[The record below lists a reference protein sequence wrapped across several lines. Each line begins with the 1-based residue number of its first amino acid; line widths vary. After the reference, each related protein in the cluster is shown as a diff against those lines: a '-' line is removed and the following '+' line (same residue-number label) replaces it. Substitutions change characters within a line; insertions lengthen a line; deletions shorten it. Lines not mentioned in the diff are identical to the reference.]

1 MRYRFLYSRFMKT
14 TLDLDDE
21 LLVRAKALAAR
32 EGRSLTSLI
41 EEGLRLRL
49 RAREPARREPARLA
63 VYQGRGGLVDG
74 VNPASNRSMFQAAD
88 DDA

>member
-1 MRYRFLYSRFMKT
+1 MKT

-32 EGRSLTSLI
+32 EGRSLTGLI
-41 EEGLRLRL
+41 EDGLRLRL
-49 RAREPARREPARLA
+49 RVRRQGAGKVAEPKIA
-63 VYQGRGGLVDG
+63 VYEGRGGLGPGVD
-74 VNPASNRSMFQAAD
+74 PLSNRSMEDAAD